1 MIPTNRV
8 SRVVIAGSW
17 YSIQVGTFKVVP
29 LQFEDENGQPLGE
42 PMGFGYDFLT
52 IDRDRYTGPLADLQL
67 IKLTP
72 D

>member
-8 SRVVIAGSW
+8 SRVVIGGAW
-17 YSIQVGTFKVVP
+17 YTSQVGSFKVVP
-29 LQFEDENGQPLGE
+29 LQFEEENGQPLGE
-42 PMGFGYDFLT
+42 PMAFGYDFYT